1 MLESYPW
8 LSVLPPLIAIGIAIA
23 FRQVYFAL
31 IVGIWSGTTILQ
43 NGNLVR
49 GLGDAIALCVDVFG
63 DRGNTEIILFSALL
77 GALVAYVQR
86 SGGMP

>member
-8 LSVLPPLIAIGIAIA
+8 LSVVPPIIAIGIAIW

-43 NGNLVR
+43 DGNIIR
-49 GLGDAIALCVDVFG
+49 GLAGQLQNGSVSLYDMVD
-63 DRGNTEIILFSALL
+63 SAD
-77 GALVAYVQR
+77 
-86 SGGMP
+86 MDE